1 MGGAVGDMGR
11 RAAGTVG
18 TISVAVISGVLT
30 NAVWAMPWRHWSHTK
45 GGKWTEGTA
54 LVLATMGLFA
64 VLVLMAESRADRLRT
79 QGRRSAA
86 AGVWALAAV
95 GLGAV
100 GVGFA
105 YAETWLFTGTFAV
118 KWGTR

>member
-1 MGGAVGDMGR
+1 M
-11 RAAGTVG
+11 
-18 TISVAVISGVLT
+18 AVISGVLT
-30 NAVWAMPWRHWSHTK
+30 NAVWAMPWRHWSHAR
-45 GGKWTEGTA
+45 GGKWTESLA
-54 LVLATMGLFA
+54 LVLATMGLFT
-64 VLVLMAESRADRLRT
+64 VLVLMAGPWADRLRA

-86 AGVWALAAV
+86 AGVWALTAV
-95 GLGAV
+95 GLGTV